1 MYQEF
6 YMNSSLINLTDN
18 IIKLLKFMTGDMSIE
33 QISLTS
39 DELFKLDR
47 WEYILQSES
56 SRFDSISK
64 SSLDYSAID
73 DCYFIRVSCALNNDK
88 NQIQKFINFI
98 NPYLNKKHGE
108 FLGYIREEDSNEPII
123 LKKS

>member
-1 MYQEF
+1 
-6 YMNSSLINLTDN
+6 
-18 IIKLLKFMTGDMSIE
+18 MTGDMSIE

-98 NPYLNKKHGE
+98 NPYLNKKPGE